1 MWFLLSEL
9 EPFLASGQSRGDGK
23 EGRTEERKLEEPDK
37 LAGISEQTTN
47 SVEEGK
53 IKKRRGRSEGCLTDR
68 GR

>member
-23 EGRTEERKLEEPDK
+23 EGRTEERKLEESDK
-37 LAGISEQTTN
+37 LAEISEQTTN
-47 SVEEGK
+47 YVEEG
-53 IKKRRGRSEGCLTDR
+53 KKRRGRSEGCLTDT